1 MTQEKKLQKQPQT
14 RETIVILSGGICR
27 SGDTVHT
34 RGLGQGRERW
44 RTSREDA
51 GGAVRLG
58 ALASQGQAWEASQ
71 LPLSGEA
78 EAGDTRR
85 EKGSLEKG

>member
-1 MTQEKKLQKQPQT
+1 M
-14 RETIVILSGGICR
+14 
-27 SGDTVHT
+27 
-34 RGLGQGRERW
+34 
-44 RTSREDA
+44 
-51 GGAVRLG
+51 RLG

-85 EKGSLEKG
+85 QKGDNDRKSLLLNMNLGNTVASGRSDFIAYNLPELGSADLSEPQFPYL